1 MATVHPLKDKRDI
14 QRMKDALHGRDL
26 LLFKI
31 GINSSLR
38 ISDILPLT
46 REDFNGDHVRLYEK
60 KTGKYK
66 EIRINKATRQAIE
79 ELAPESGYL
88 FPSRKGASEN
98 PKPITATQA
107 WRILNAAAERAG
119 LTINFG
125 THTMRKTFAYHAYNG
140 GKGADITLLMRVLN
154 HSSARETLRY
164 IGIEQDAIDDVYIA
178 TNL

>member
-38 ISDILPLT
+38 ISDILPLK
-46 REDFNGDHVRLYEK
+46 REDFDGDHVRLYEK

-66 EIRINKATRQAIE
+66 EIRINKAARQAIE
-79 ELAPESGYL
+79 ELAPASGYL
-88 FPSRKGASEN
+88 FPSRKGD
-98 PKPITATQA
+98 KPITATQA

-164 IGIEQDAIDDVYIA
+164 IGIEQEAIDDVYINV
-178 TNL
+178 NL

>member
-38 ISDILPLT
+38 ISDILPLK
-46 REDFNGDHVRLYEK
+46 REDFADDHVRLYEK

-79 ELAPESGYL
+79 ELAPASGYL
-88 FPSRKGASEN
+88 FPSRKGD
-98 PKPITATQA
+98 KPITATQA

-164 IGIEQDAIDDVYIA
+164 IGIEQEAIDDVYINV
-178 TNL
+178 NL

>member
-1 MATVHPLKDKRDI
+1 MATVHPLKNKRDI

-38 ISDILPLT
+38 ISDILPLK
-46 REDFNGDHVRLYEK
+46 REDFMGDHVRLFEK

-66 EIRINKATRQAIE
+66 ELRINDAVRQAID
-79 ELAPESGYL
+79 ELAPSSGYL
-88 FPSRKGASEN
+88 FPSRKGE
-98 PKPITATQA
+98 KPITPTQA

-140 GKGADITLLMRVLN
+140 GKGVDITLLMRVLN

-164 IGIEQDAIDDVYIA
+164 IGIEQEQVDDVFLSV
-178 TNL
+178 NL

>member
-38 ISDILPLT
+38 ISDILPLK

-88 FPSRKGASEN
+88 FPSRKGDG
-98 PKPITATQA
+98 PITATQA

-140 GKGADITLLMRVLN
+140 GKGCDITLLMRVLN

-164 IGIEQDAIDDVYIA
+164 IGIEQEAIDDVYINV
-178 TNL
+178 NL

>member
-38 ISDILPLT
+38 ISDILPLK

-79 ELAPESGYL
+79 ELAPASGYL
-88 FPSRKGASEN
+88 FPSRKGD
-98 PKPITATQA
+98 KPITATQA

-125 THTMRKTFAYHAYNG
+125 THTMRKTFAYHAYND

-164 IGIEQDAIDDVYIA
+164 IGIEQEAIDDVYINV
-178 TNL
+178 NL

>member
-14 QRMKDALHGRDL
+14 QRMKDALYGRDL

-31 GINSSLR
+31 GVNSSLR
-38 ISDILPLT
+38 ISDLLPLK
-46 REDFNGDHVRLYEK
+46 REDFNGDHVRLFEK

-66 EIRINKATRQAIE
+66 EIRINKSIRQAIE
-79 ELAPESGYL
+79 ELAPASGYL
-88 FPSRKGASEN
+88 FPSRKGVSE

-107 WRILNAAAERAG
+107 WRVLNGAAERAG

-140 GKGADITLLMRVLN
+140 GKGVDITLLMRVLN

-164 IGIEQDAIDDVYIA
+164 IGIEADQIDDVYINV
-178 TNL
+178 NL

>member
-26 LLFKI
+26 LLFKV

-38 ISDILPLT
+38 ISDILPLK

-79 ELAPESGYL
+79 ELAPASGYL
-88 FPSRKGASEN
+88 FPSRKGD
-98 PKPITATQA
+98 KPITATQA

-164 IGIEQDAIDDVYIA
+164 IGIEAEQIDDVYLNV
-178 TNL
+178 NL

>member
-38 ISDILPLT
+38 ISDILPLK

-79 ELAPESGYL
+79 ELAPASGYL
-88 FPSRKGASEN
+88 FPSRKGD
-98 PKPITATQA
+98 KPITATQA

-164 IGIEQDAIDDVYIA
+164 IGIEAEQIDDVYLNV
-178 TNL
+178 NL